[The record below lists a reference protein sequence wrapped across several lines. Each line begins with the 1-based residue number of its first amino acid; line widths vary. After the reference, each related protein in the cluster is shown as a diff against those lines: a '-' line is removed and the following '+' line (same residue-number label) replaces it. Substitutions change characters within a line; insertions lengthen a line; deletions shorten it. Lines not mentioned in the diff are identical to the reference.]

1 MKILLVTGIFP
12 PDIGGP
18 ATFIPNLARYLENK
32 GHEVRILTLADQ
44 VNNQVDDE
52 FQITRIRRSLPKPL
66 RMSLAIALIILI
78 NKDFKVF
85 ANGMHEEVGISLALR
100 KRPAIAK
107 IVGDPVWERSR
118 NAGTSKLGIVEFN
131 ASRQSIRV
139 KAQRRLIAFSLNKF
153 SGITAPS
160 LELCSLIASWK
171 VRKQITYIA
180 NGTSVKSDIEK
191 PPCAYDLIC
200 ISRLVS
206 WKNIK
211 IHIDIASEIGKN
223 LAIVGIGPEEEELI
237 AYAKSK
243 HCEAVF
249 LGEKNRSQIAS
260 LLKQSKVFIMMSE
273 YEGLSFSL
281 LEAMSFGLPAI
292 VSDIPSNA
300 SVIRNGKEGIVAP
313 IENWESSIDEIKE
326 LFDNEDKYTFYS
338 TRVKRRILQ
347 DFNEEN
353 QFAITEELL
362 ESND

>member
-18 ATFIPNLARYLENK
+18 ATFIPKLARFLENK
-32 GHEVRILTLADQ
+32 GHEICILTLADQ
-44 VNNQVDDE
+44 VNRQVKDE
-52 FQITRIRRSLPKPL
+52 FQIIRIRRSLPKPL
-66 RMSLAIALIILI
+66 RMSLVVARIALID
-78 NKDFKVF
+78 KEFKIF

-118 NAGTSKLGIVEFN
+118 NAGTTKLGIAEFN

-139 KAQRRLIAFSLNKF
+139 NAQRRLMAFSLNKF

-180 NGTSVKSDIEK
+180 NGTSVKSDTEK
-191 PPCAYDLIC
+191 PMRRYDLIC

-211 IHIDIASEIGKN
+211 MHIDIASEIGKN
-223 LAIVGIGPEEEELI
+223 LAIVGIGPEQEELI
-237 AYAKSK
+237 AYARSK

-249 LGEKNRSQIAS
+249 LGEKNKSQIAS

-281 LEAMSFGLPAI
+281 LEAMSFGLPAV

-300 SVIRNGKEGIVAP
+300 SVIRNGQEGIVVP
-313 IENWESSIDEIKE
+313 IDNWERSIEEIKE
-326 LFDNEDKYTFYS
+326 LFDNEDRYRLYS

-347 DFNEEN
+347 DFNEEK
-353 QFAITEELL
+353 QFAITEDLL
-362 ESND
+362 ESK